1 MPRKK
6 VTLKQL
12 QPAIEALKVGAT
24 YKLAAEAAGVA
35 PSTFYKYLRKGRDQE
50 TPMWAE
56 FFRQVQAANHDR
68 SQFMLKRIEE
78 GSRKDWRAAAWLLER
93 RYLYRLNAPMD
104 IPEEEPAKKTSDPI
118 ELLKN
123 QIEDLQKAI
132 ASAAAAQSWQAYA
145 ALQRQLVS
153 MVSELRSI
161 EGEDTED
168 GLERMTDEQLIGQIE
183 AAVLSMP
190 PVLRQRLQNRLS
202 MDTSNVVS
210 FKGK

>member
-1 MPRKK
+1 MPRHK

-12 QPAIEALKVGAT
+12 QPAIEALKIGAT
-24 YKLAAEAAGVA
+24 YKLAAEAAGIA

-56 FFRQVQAANHDR
+56 FFRQVQSANHDR

-123 QIEDLQKAI
+123 QIADLQRAI

-161 EGEDTED
+161 EGEETED

>member
-1 MPRKK
+1 MPRHK

-12 QPAIEALKVGAT
+12 QPAIEALKIGAT
-24 YKLAAEAAGVA
+24 YKLAAEAAGIA

-56 FFRQVQAANHDR
+56 FYRQVQAANHDR

-123 QIEDLQKAI
+123 QIADLQRAI

>member
-1 MPRKK
+1 MPRHK

-24 YKLAAEAAGVA
+24 YKLAAEAAGIA

-123 QIEDLQKAI
+123 QIADLQRAI

-161 EGEDTED
+161 EGEEAED

>member
-1 MPRKK
+1 MPRKRI
-6 VTLKQL
+6 TLKQL
-12 QPAIEALKVGAT
+12 QPAIEALKLGAT

-35 PSTFYKYLRKGRDQE
+35 PSTFYKYLRKGRNKV

-56 FFRQVQAANHDR
+56 FFRQVQEANHVR

-93 RYLYRLNAPMD
+93 RYLYRLNPPIHFPD
-104 IPEEEPAKKTSDPI
+104 QHPHKNPHDPVQ
-118 ELLKN
+118 LLKN
-123 QIEDLQKAI
+123 QVEDLQKAI
-132 ASAAAAQSWQAYA
+132 ASAADAQSWQAYA

-153 MVSELRSI
+153 MVSELRAM
-161 EGEDTED
+161 EGEDSED

-190 PVLRQRLQNRLS
+190 PILRQRLQSRLT

-210 FKGK
+210 FKG

>member
-1 MPRKK
+1 MPRHK

-12 QPAIEALKVGAT
+12 QPAIDALKVGAT

-35 PSTFYKYLRKGRDQE
+35 PSTFYKYLRMGRDQE
-50 TPMWAE
+50 TPMLAE
-56 FFRQVQAANHDR
+56 FFQQVQAANHDR

-93 RYLYRLNAPMD
+93 RYLYRLNAPME
-104 IPEEEPAKKTSDPI
+104 IPEEEPAKKTSDPV

-161 EGEDTED
+161 EGEETED

>member
-1 MPRKK
+1 MPRHK

-12 QPAIEALKVGAT
+12 QPAIDALKVGAT

-56 FFRQVQAANHDR
+56 FYRLVQAANHDR

-104 IPEEEPAKKTSDPI
+104 IPEEEPAKKTSDPV